1 MAPSLTYFLAAVFGI
16 LSCLLLLWRP
26 GPRWWIGVRLPWTF
40 ADREIW
46 ETSWVIAGLFCL
58 VIAVAVLISTIA
70 FIIFLA
76 LLFIISIVYPLYLYW
91 QKYGTLQ
98 VWKDIGWIDYHPVVR
113 CLHCGHIQKLPD
125 DTHLPGAICE
135 ACGQVCRS
143 QTIEGQFWEG
153 GPAPP
158 RP

>member
-1 MAPSLTYFLAAVFGI
+1 MTPGLTYFLAAVFAI

-46 ETSWVIAGLFCL
+46 NTSWVIAGLFCL

-76 LLFIISIVYPLYLYW
+76 LFFIISMVYPINLYW

-98 VWKDIGWIDYHPVVR
+98 VWKDIGWTDYHPVVR
-113 CLHCGHIQKLPD
+113 CIYCGHVQKLPD
-125 DTHLPGAICE
+125 EEHLPMAICE

-153 GPAPP
+153 GSGPP
-158 RP
+158 RA